1 MRLFEFRFN
10 HFILTTFFALLFLCH
25 GSQSSAVDQGSKDR
39 FNLQPIKLF
48 RDDTDRKIK
57 SIKVAPVPRSR
68 PEKAFAPQSRLTL
81 EETLSIVDTHYPKLL
96 QGQVEVSKAEGKTL
110 ESQGAFDP
118 VLKNINEYKR
128 IQDITKSGVFKNAVH
143 NESLLELPTRSGI
156 KLFAQIR
163 VNPNDASSPVLQ
175 SGRSGEYSGGAIV
188 PLMRNFIVNPERG
201 KEQQARLG
209 QSLASINLNISRL
222 NVLFEASVAY
232 WDWINAYQKLE
243 VARGLLDIAVSRE
256 DFVKKQVADGDMPA
270 LDITEAEKEIR
281 IRRGNLVRA
290 ERDIARAAFKLSLFL
305 WSDRGDKPPEIS
317 SANLVKADL
326 VPRRLS
332 EAEMEAGIQ
341 RALSIRPELA
351 SIDIQREIVKVDLK
365 VAKNMMLPVVDL
377 VYRQGYDT
385 GFDGIGPVFTGGIKT
400 SIPVRQRKARGLI
413 QQAKMDLRKLELE
426 EQFLKRKISLEVRDA
441 ASELN
446 AAFERFI
453 QAGEEVEKARAVE
466 EGERKRYGLGDS
478 SLFLVNRRERDRAE
492 AEEKR
497 IIVYG
502 LYLKALAAFQ
512 TITGDI

>member
-1 MRLFEFRFN
+1 MKLFGIKHPEY
-10 HFILTTFFALLFLCH
+10 ILAFSLSLVFWVT
-25 GSQSSAVDQGSKDR
+25 GSQCAAIDQGSKSR
-39 FNLQPIKLF
+39 FNLQPINLF

-68 PEKAFAPQSRLTL
+68 PEKTFEPQSRLTL

-96 QGQVEVSKAEGKTL
+96 QGHVEVSKAEGKTL
-110 ESQGAFDP
+110 EAQGAFDP

-143 NESLLELPTRSGI
+143 NESRLELPTRSGI
-156 KLFAQIR
+156 RLFAEVR

-209 QSLASINLNISRL
+209 QSIAAINLNISRM

-232 WDWINAYQKLE
+232 WDWINAYQKFE
-243 VARGLLDIAVSRE
+243 VAKGLLDIAVSRE

-305 WSDRGDKPPEIS
+305 WSNRGDKPPDIS
-317 SANLVKADL
+317 EVNLVKADL
-326 VPRRLS
+326 TPRTLS
-332 EAEMEAGIQ
+332 DAEVEAGIQ
-341 RALSIRPELA
+341 KALSVRPELA
-351 SIDIQREIVKVDLK
+351 SIDIQREIVNVDLK

-377 VYRQGYDT
+377 IYRQGYDT
-385 GFDGIGPVFTGGIKT
+385 GVDGIGNVFTGGIKMT
-400 SIPVRQRKARGLI
+400 VPVRQRKARGLI
-413 QQAKMDLRKLELE
+413 QQAKMELRKLELE
-426 EQFLKRKISLEVRDA
+426 EQFLKRKISIEVRDA

-502 LYLKALAAFQ
+502 LYLKALAAFN